1 MVKLSVQT
9 FLATLDLDEAG
20 EARAQIA
27 LALAGKLDQAA
38 EVKASVGLAAATP
51 SIAKELRDSLAQ
63 LELGSGEAKS
73 FVADLFTLPKS
84 A

>member
-1 MVKLSVQT
+1 MVRASVSA

-27 LALAGKLDQAA
+27 LALAMKLDEAA
-38 EVKASVGLAAATP
+38 QPKASVGLAAATP

-73 FVADLFTLPKS
+73 FVADLFTLPK
-84 A
+84 AV